1 MADGKMTA
9 SKPKSLLPMA
19 WAVFVAVLAG
29 LLLWLSGTAEDTV
42 SDLYARADR
51 ESLRTGLELSA
62 RPDTADTMES
72 TQATEAEPPTAADAE
87 EPETPQADA
96 TEPEQADA
104 GDQALSEQA
113 LSGEDAEP
121 VTAESE
127 QPTDAGEEPDAEIA
141 VAESPDAAES
151 AIQTVDE
158 PVERLLEEFG
168 TNEASEAVNALQAQG
183 EAIGAEPTAEDV
195 AENVAEDAAEDAAAD
210 VDAAAEEATA
220 EADEA
225 QLALVEPPA
234 PEIAPELDTA
244 LPPWQ
249 AHSRPFEATDD
260 SPRIAIVVTDLGL
273 SAAAT
278 QLAIQDLPGEVTLA
292 FAAHAPDLDTW
303 IPQTRAAG
311 HEALVMVPMEPE
323 DYPVNDPGPYT
334 LLTSQAPS
342 TNIDRLDWSLRRA
355 TGFVGI
361 IDTKGSRFT
370 AVADAVQP
378 VVEEIGNRGL
388 LVLDSGN
395 EASVMPAVARESQV
409 PVTASDTFI
418 TDFASGNAIDLRLT
432 ELEAIARDNGSAVG
446 VAFPYPILFE
456 RLKSWIEGLDDKG
469 IVLAPITAVVDL
481 PE

>member
-1 MADGKMTA
+1 
-9 SKPKSLLPMA
+9 MA

-51 ESLRTGLELSA
+51 ESLRMGLELPV
-62 RPDTADTMES
+62 RPAMAD
-72 TQATEAEPPTAADAE
+72 ATESAQAAEDDQPTTEEAE
-87 EPETPQADA
+87 EPDTPPADT
-96 TEPEQADA
+96 TEPEQAEADV
-104 GDQALSEQA
+104 QEPSV
-113 LSGEDAEP
+113 EDAEP
-121 VTAESE
+121 AIAETE
-127 QPTDAGEEPDAEIA
+127 QPTDAGNVPEAEITE
-141 VAESPDAAES
+141 AESPDLAAA

-158 PVERLLEEFG
+158 PVERLLDEFG
-168 TNEASEAVNALQAQG
+168 TDDASETVNALQAES
-183 EAIGAEPTAEDV
+183 EAIGAEPTAEQAAEGIAEEAVADV
-195 AENVAEDAAEDAAAD
+195 ADAAER
-210 VDAAAEEATA
+210 AAAEA
-220 EADEA
+220 EET

-234 PEIAPELDTA
+234 PEIAPELDEA

-249 AHSRPFEATDD
+249 AHSRPFEPADD

-292 FAAHAPDLDTW
+292 FAAHAPDLETW

-388 LVLDSGN
+388 LVLDSGS

-432 ELEAIARDNGSAVG
+432 ELEAIAKDNGSAVG

-456 RLKSWIEGLDDKG
+456 RLKTWIEGLDDKG

>member
-1 MADGKMTA
+1 
-9 SKPKSLLPMA
+9 MA

-51 ESLRTGLELSA
+51 EGLRMGQELSE
-62 RPDTADTMES
+62 RPDAPAPMES
-72 TQATEAEPPTAADAE
+72 AEAPEVADDPEPMEQDAPPAE
-87 EPETPQADA
+87 E
-96 TEPEQADA
+96 EPEQAEADIQSPA
-104 GDQALSEQA
+104 EDTETGDDTAPE
-113 LSGEDAEP
+113 
-121 VTAESE
+121 TAETE
-127 QPTDAGEEPDAEIA
+127 QPAGTDVELATQIADGDAPDIA
-141 VAESPDAAES
+141 TATAV
-151 AIQTVDE
+151 QTVDE
-158 PVERLLEEFG
+158 PVERLLDELG
-168 TNEASEAVNALQAQG
+168 TTDAPDVANALQADA
-183 EAIGAEPTAEDV
+183 EPSGAEPTAEEVAQDVV
-195 AENVAEDAAEDAAAD
+195 AEVAD
-210 VDAAAEEATA
+210 AEETDA
-220 EADEA
+220 ESEPTEA
-225 QLALVEPPA
+225 EETQLALVEPPA
-234 PEIAPELDTA
+234 PEITTELDES

-249 AHSRPFEATDD
+249 AHSRPFEGEGDA
-260 SPRIAIVVTDLGL
+260 PRIAIVVTDLGL

-388 LVLDSGN
+388 LVLDSGS

-432 ELEAIARDNGSAVG
+432 ELEAIAKDNGSAVG
-446 VAFPYPILFE
+446 VAFPYPILFD
-456 RLKSWIEGLDDKG
+456 RLKSWIEGLDEKG